1 MKISEIADIEKN
13 FNQIFEF
20 INENQKDEMLLGVLV
35 GSLSLSLN
43 NRIEQIKRGVIK
55 ANDGELNR
63 LQDSLNCLTSKIN
76 NANFQSLV
84 TEVNAAYHAYSP
96 KH

>member
-1 MKISEIADIEKN
+1 MKISEIADIEKS
-13 FNQIFEF
+13 FNKIFEF
-20 INENQKDEMLLGVLV
+20 IDENEKDEMLLGVLI
-35 GSLSLSLN
+35 GSLSLNLN
-43 NRIEQIKRGVIK
+43 NRIKQIEQGVIK
-55 ANDGELNR
+55 TNDGELNR
-63 LQDSLNCLTSKIN
+63 LQNSLNCLTSKIN